1 MKYFDENAT
10 KVIFTLIT
18 LNNFQMNEKDTSK
31 NLLNP
36 RPETEDL
43 ITNSH
48 ISLSECDS
56 TQSSTINTSNISPS
70 KTTLYQEY
78 QIKLTGDDTSD
89 SMNKIT
95 SILESYRSQNI
106 KQNINKSLYLQP
118 QSKLCA
124 NQKNKWRAAALLSSK
139 QKSSY
144 KHQKKLLST
153 TMTIK
158 L

>member
-56 TQSSTINTSNISPS
+56 IQPSTSNTLNNSPS
-70 KTTLYQEY
+70 MPVLYQEY
-78 QIKLTGDDTSD
+78 QTKLTGNDTS
-89 SMNKIT
+89 
-95 SILESYRSQNI
+95 ESV
-106 KQNINKSLYLQP
+106 
-118 QSKLCA
+118 
-124 NQKNKWRAAALLSSK
+124 NKWRAAALLSPNCNL
-139 QKSSY
+139 
-144 KHQKKLLST
+144 HL
-153 TMTIK
+153 
-158 L
+158 